1 MQPVLKMRDQKIHKN
16 KKSVAMK
23 SLSINRISIT
33 VLIFFFIAFLFSCQ
47 KENSS
52 NTSKKD
58 VSEQD
63 AATYSDES
71 AQADESFDDIAD
83 VSMTAADA
91 DNTAST
97 GRLSR
102 DYHPDFAELR
112 AAIGLCASITVTPND
127 GTYPKTITI
136 DFGDACVG
144 LDGKL
149 RSGKII
155 ISLTAPLRKPGSVL
169 TISLENFY
177 INHIHMEGTKTISN
191 LSENGATKFSV
202 EVTGGKVTFPSGR
215 GYSYES
221 SKTKV
226 QVAGM
231 DTKICRDDVFEITG
245 SATIAFNNGVLVRF
259 DVIDPLIKKV
269 ACPWLSN
276 GTLKIAINDR
286 VLKIDYGFPH
296 NGDCDNKALLT
307 WNDGNSQR
315 VIVLP

>member
-1 MQPVLKMRDQKIHKN
+1 MQPVLKMHDRNHKN
-16 KKSVAMK
+16 QKSIAMK
-23 SLSINRISIT
+23 SLSINRILIT
-33 VLIFFFIAFLFSCQ
+33 AFIFLFVVFLFSC
-47 KENSS
+47 KKDNSS
-52 NTSKKD
+52 NISNNGVT
-58 VSEQD
+58 EQD

-97 GRLSR
+97 GRLNR

-112 AAIGLCASITVTPND
+112 EAIGLCATITATPND
-127 GTYPKTITI
+127 TTYPKTITI
-136 DFGDACVG
+136 DFGDSCVG

-155 ISLTAPLRKPGSVL
+155 INLTAPLRKHGSVL
-169 TISLENFY
+169 TVSLENFY
-177 INHIHMEGTKTISN
+177 INHIHIEGTKTIGN
-191 LSENGATKFSV
+191 LSENGTIKFSIQI
-202 EVTGGKVTFPSGR
+202 TGGKVTFPSGR

-221 SKTKV
+221 SKTKA

-245 SATIAFNNGVLVRF
+245 SATIKFNNGVVVKF
-259 DVIDPLIKKV
+259 EVADPLIKKV
-269 ACPWLSN
+269 ACPWLSD

-315 VIVLP
+315 VILLP

>member
-1 MQPVLKMRDQKIHKN
+1 
-16 KKSVAMK
+16 MK
-23 SLSINRISIT
+23 SLSIKR
-33 VLIFFFIAFLFSCQ
+33 VLITAFTFWLVAFLFSCQ

-52 NTSKKD
+52 VPSDHGVT
-58 VSEQD
+58 EQD

-97 GRLSR
+97 ARLSR

-112 AAIGLCASITVTPND
+112 AAIGLCATITVTPND
-127 GTYPKTITI
+127 TTYPKTITI
-136 DFGDACVG
+136 DFGDSCVG

-155 ISLTAPLRKPGSVL
+155 INLTAPLRKPGSIL
-169 TISLENFY
+169 TAMLENFY
-177 INHIHMEGTKTISN
+177 INHIHIEGTKTVTN
-191 LSENGATKFSV
+191 QSENGAVKFSV
-202 EVTGGKVTFPSGR
+202 QVTGGKVTFPSGR

-221 SKTKV
+221 LKTKA
-226 QVAGM
+226 QVAGI

-245 SATIAFNNGVLVRF
+245 SATIKFNNGVVVKF
-259 DVIDPLIKKV
+259 EVVDPLIKKV
-269 ACPWLSN
+269 ACPWLSD
-276 GTLKIAINDR
+276 GTLKISINDR

-307 WNDGNSQR
+307 WNGGNSQR
-315 VIVLP
+315 VILLP

>member
-1 MQPVLKMRDQKIHKN
+1 
-16 KKSVAMK
+16 MK
-23 SLSINRISIT
+23 SPSTQR
-33 VLIFFFIAFLFSCQ
+33 VLIPAFIFLFISFLFSCH
-47 KENSS
+47 KENSLDS
-52 NTSKKD
+52 SPNT
-58 VSEQD
+58 VTEQD

-71 AQADESFDDIAD
+71 AQADESYDDIAD
-83 VSMTAADA
+83 ISMTAADA

-112 AAIGLCASITVTPND
+112 EAIGNCAAITVSPND
-127 GTYPKTITI
+127 STYPKTITI
-136 DFGDACVG
+136 DFGDSCVG

-155 ISLTAPLRKPGSVL
+155 MDLTAPLRKPGSVL
-169 TISLENFY
+169 TVTLVSFY
-177 INHIHMEGTKTISN
+177 INHIHIEGTKTISN
-191 LSENGATKFSV
+191 LSENGAVKFSV
-202 EVTGGKVTFPSGR
+202 EVKGGKVTFPGGR

-231 DTKICRDDVFEITG
+231 DTKACRDDVFEITG
-245 SATIAFNNGVLVRF
+245 SATITFNNGNVVHF
-259 DVIDPLIKKV
+259 EVVDPLIKKV
-269 ACPWLSN
+269 ACPWLN
-276 GTLKIAINDR
+276 DGTLRITINDR

-315 VIVLP
+315 VILLP

>member
-1 MQPVLKMRDQKIHKN
+1 MTKKFTIN

-23 SLSINRISIT
+23 SLSINRISIAA
-33 VLIFFFIAFLFSCQ
+33 LIFVFIAFLFSCQ

-52 NTSKKD
+52 NTSNKG

-155 ISLTAPLRKPGSVL
+155 ISLTAPLRQPRSVL
-169 TISLENFY
+169 TISLEKFY
-177 INHIHMEGTKTISN
+177 INHIHIEGTKTISN
-191 LSENGATKFSV
+191 LSENRVTKFSV
-202 EVTGGKVTFPSGR
+202 HITGGKVTFPSGR

-245 SATIAFNNGVLVRF
+245 SATITFNNGAIVKF

>member
-1 MQPVLKMRDQKIHKN
+1 
-16 KKSVAMK
+16 MK
-23 SLSINRISIT
+23 SLSINRIFIT
-33 VLIFFFIAFLFSCQ
+33 ALIFLFIAVLFSCQ
-47 KENSS
+47 KENSVNS
-52 NTSKKD
+52 QKNA

-63 AATYSDES
+63 AAAYSDES

-97 GRLSR
+97 ARVSR

-127 GTYPKTITI
+127 STYPKTITI
-136 DFGDACVG
+136 DFGDSCVG
-144 LDGKL
+144 LDGKF

-155 ISLTAPLRKPGSVL
+155 INLTAPLRKPGAVL
-169 TISLENFY
+169 TVTLENFY
-177 INHIHMEGTKTISN
+177 INHIHIEGTKTISN
-191 LSENGATKFSV
+191 LSENGAIKFSV
-202 EVTGGKVTFPSGR
+202 QVTGGKVTFPGGR

-221 SKTKV
+221 SKTKA

-231 DTKICRDDVFEITG
+231 DTKTCRDDVFEITG
-245 SATIAFNNGVLVRF
+245 SATIKFNNGVVVNF
-259 DVIDPLIKKV
+259 EIVDPLVKKV
-269 ACPWLSN
+269 ACPWLSD

-315 VIVLP
+315 VILLP